1 VKADLHAHTH
11 FSRDALTS
19 VETFVRRYQRAGI
32 DCVAVSDHNNVDGA
46 LAVRETAPFRVII
59 SEEIKSCEGEIIG
72 LFLQET
78 IHKGLTPEDTVRAI
92 REQGGLVLVPHPF
105 DRARRS
111 PLREE
116 ALLRI
121 MNDVDVIEVFNSRTV
136 FQADNE
142 RSRRL
147 AEEHGKLMS
156 AATDS
161 HTPWEIGLAYTDAA
175 VRRPRRLPRCVEQGE
190 DRGPPLLRRLP
201 PAEHLGQDPLAA
213 AHRQARG
220 EVTLLSLIRD
230 ASESCL
236 SF

>member
-1 VKADLHAHTH
+1 MKADLHAHTH

-32 DCVAVSDHNNVDGA
+32 DCVAVSDHNNIDGA
-46 LAVRETAPFRVII
+46 LAVRESAAFRVIV
-59 SEEIKSCEGEIIG
+59 SEEIKSSEGEIIG

-78 IHKGLTPEDTVRAI
+78 VRKGLTPEDTVRAI

-105 DRARRS
+105 DRMRRS

-142 RSRRL
+142 KSRRL
-147 AEEHGKLMS
+147 AEEHGKPMS

-161 HTPWEIGLAYTDAA
+161 HTPWEIGLAYTEMPPFEGPGDFLIALGSGKLVGRSSFVGVHWLSTWA
-175 VRRPRRLPRCVEQGE
+175 KIRWRL
-190 DRGPPLLRRLP
+190 
-201 PAEHLGQDPLAA
+201 HLG
-213 AHRQARG
+213 RRVAR
-220 EVTLLSLIRD
+220 
-230 ASESCL
+230 
-236 SF
+236 